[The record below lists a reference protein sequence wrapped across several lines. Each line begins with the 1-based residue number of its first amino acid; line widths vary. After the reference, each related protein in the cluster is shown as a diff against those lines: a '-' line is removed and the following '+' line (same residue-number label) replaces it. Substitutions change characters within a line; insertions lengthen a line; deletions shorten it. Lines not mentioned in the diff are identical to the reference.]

1 MPKHVIRIHN
11 AATKSTVTRG
21 IDILYLLVV
30 LVAVIIVMTVARAY
44 SGYDHP
50 FVNAMER
57 HFQVYPGQTRVW
69 PECGCTIRYV
79 GTTVNGHRYSIVIDK
94 LD

>member
-1 MPKHVIRIHN
+1 M
-11 AATKSTVTRG
+11 TRT
-21 IDILYLLVV
+21 ISVAYLLIV
-30 LVAVIIVMTVARAY
+30 LAAFLIVMMVAVYA
-44 SGYDHP
+44 GYDHP

-57 HFQVYPGQTRVW
+57 HFQVYPGQTKVW

-79 GTTVNGHRYSIVIDK
+79 GTTVHGNRYTVTIDK

>member
-1 MPKHVIRIHN
+1 MIRATSVI
-11 AATKSTVTRG
+11 
-21 IDILYLLVV
+21 YLLIV
-30 LVAVIIVMTVARAY
+30 LAAFIIVMAVAVAY
-44 SGYDHP
+44 GGYDHP

-57 HFQVYPGQTRVW
+57 HFQVYPGQTKVW

-79 GTTVNGHRYSIVIDK
+79 GTTVHGNRYTVTIDK

>member
-1 MPKHVIRIHN
+1 MIRPHI
-11 AATKSTVTRG
+11 TTGRVFG
-21 IDILYLLVV
+21 MVYLLIV
-30 LVAVIIVMTVARAY
+30 LAAFILVIVAARSAY

-57 HFQVYPGQTRVW
+57 HFQVYPGQTKVW

-79 GTTVNGHRYSIVIDK
+79 GTTVHGNRYTITIDK